1 MNLENFYEE
10 KSILIHLQA
19 HSCLSNTWYNMY
31 EMFKY
36 LEIEKSSYTSAL
48 LVISVS
54 AKHSNQCTLL
64 PRLRALRPYAGQLQI
79 LQFFGKQDRQKRA
92 HAPFFLALIFRYK
105 TDIFQNKKKLHI
117 DLKKKK

>member
-1 MNLENFYEE
+1 MNLENFNEE

-64 PRLRALRPYAGQLQI
+64 PRLRALRPQAG
-79 LQFFGKQDRQKRA
+79 
-92 HAPFFLALIFRYK
+92 
-105 TDIFQNKKKLHI
+105 
-117 DLKKKK
+117 